1 MDVLGLGLASSHAP
15 GMWRSAEE
23 WPKFFERMPPEIRNH
38 LPYSAKVEIE
48 TPGIIEDYIRR
59 IRAAFAVLREQVQA
73 YKPDALIMIG
83 DDQGD
88 MFDEV
93 NNPIFSIYT
102 GEEPIWGRDVHEP
115 FSKPMAE
122 RKKVFFQNHA
132 ELARY
137 LHKGL
142 VKKGFDIANL
152 GKHFDPRGNPARGV
166 SHMVSN
172 LAPEVDPNSE
182 IPLVCVFINEY
193 YPPLPSAE
201 RCAQLG
207 EAIAEV
213 LADRPERIAMYA
225 SGGLSHFPGEYNVGW
240 IDKALDHWIL
250 ERLERND
257 LEALTHLFTFD
268 SDNLRAGTG
277 EVRAWISVAAA
288 MQRPATVVEY
298 VPAHCTVT
306 GCGFVYWP
314 PVESAVEA
322 AERIAAGASAS

>member
-1 MDVLGLGLASSHAP
+1 
-15 GMWRSAEE
+15 MWRPAEE
-23 WPKFFERMPPEIRNH
+23 WTRFIDRMPPEIRNH
-38 LPYSAKVEIE
+38 LPYTAKLEIE
-48 TPGIIEDYIRR
+48 SLEMRQDYVRR
-59 IRAAFAVLREQVQA
+59 IQAAFATLREQFQA

-88 MFDEV
+88 MFDDA

-102 GEEPIWGRDVHEP
+102 GEEPIWGRDVREP
-115 FSKPMAE
+115 FTTPVAE
-122 RKKVFFQNHA
+122 RKKVVFQNHA

-137 LHKGL
+137 IHKGL
-142 VKKGFDIANL
+142 VKKNFDVANL
-152 GKHFDPRGNPARGV
+152 GRFDPRGNPARGV

-172 LAPEVDPNSE
+172 LVPEVDPNSE
-182 IPLVCVFINEY
+182 VPIVCVFLNEY

-207 EAIAEV
+207 EAIADV
-213 LADRPERIAMYA
+213 LADRPERVAIYA

-240 IDKALDHWIL
+240 IDKALDKWIL

-257 LEALTHLFTFD
+257 LDALKHLFTFD

-288 MQRPATVVEY
+288 MKRPAKVVEY

-322 AERIAAGASAS
+322 AERIAAEASR

>member
-1 MDVLGLGLASSHAP
+1 
-15 GMWRSAEE
+15 MWRPAEE
-23 WPKFFERMPPEIRNH
+23 WTRFIDRMPPEIRNH
-38 LPYSAKVEIE
+38 LPYTAKLEIE
-48 TPGIIEDYIRR
+48 SLEMRQDYVRR
-59 IRAAFAVLREQVQA
+59 IQAAFATLREQFQA

-88 MFDEV
+88 MFDDA

-102 GEEPIWGRDVHEP
+102 GDEPIWGRDVREP
-115 FSKPMAE
+115 FTTPVAE
-122 RKKVFFQNHA
+122 RKKVVFQNHA

-137 LHKGL
+137 IHKGL
-142 VKKGFDIANL
+142 VKKNFDVANL
-152 GKHFDPRGNPARGV
+152 GRFDPRGNPARGV

-172 LAPEVDPNSE
+172 LVPEVDPNSE
-182 IPLVCVFINEY
+182 VPIVCVFLNEY

-207 EAIAEV
+207 EAIADV
-213 LADRPERIAMYA
+213 LADRPERVAIYA

-240 IDKALDHWIL
+240 IDKALDKWIL

-257 LEALTHLFTFD
+257 LDALKHLFTFD

-288 MQRPATVVEY
+288 MKRPAKMVEY
-298 VPAHCTVT
+298 VPAHTTVT

-322 AERIAAGASAS
+322 ASRIAAGVSA